1 MEYMY
6 TYSTHT
12 YMQNYTDTI
21 IYVQIETYINL
32 NAHKN
37 INRINTQR
45 HTHANIHAYIDVDID
60 IDTDID
66 TDTDTLREK
75 YIYILY
81 CMILEKC
88 VHTYIY
94 IITYIGV

>member
-1 MEYMY
+1 MEYMS

-21 IYVQIETYINL
+21 IYVQIVTYINL
-32 NAHKN
+32 NAHKK

-45 HTHANIHAYIDVDID
+45 HTHANIHAYIDID

-66 TDTDTLREK
+66 TDTDTLLEK
-75 YIYILY
+75 YIYI
-81 CMILEKC
+81 I
-88 VHTYIY
+88 
-94 IITYIGV
+94 